1 MQAEYVMRVQVIKS
15 KKQPPRFYVN
25 IPLPLAAALDLQASE
40 EVQWQLIRSDPT
52 LAAPQRHR
60 SEAAQEEKLTR
71 GFFSRIKYIDP
82 TPCPHINRKPGKY
95 AWSGR
100 VRLRKLPLAVP

>member
-40 EVQWQLIRSDPT
+40 AVQWQLIGRSD
-52 LAAPQRHR
+52 LR
-60 SEAAQEEKLTR
+60 L
-71 GFFSRIKYIDP
+71 
-82 TPCPHINRKPGKY
+82 
-95 AWSGR
+95 
-100 VRLRKLPLAVP
+100 VRLAPPPAKARPPKRKK

>member
-40 EVQWQLIRSDPT
+40 EVQWQLIGRSDLRLLRLSVPV
-52 LAAPQRHR
+52 AKPRR
-60 SEAAQEEKLTR
+60 
-71 GFFSRIKYIDP
+71 
-82 TPCPHINRKPGKY
+82 RKK
-95 AWSGR
+95 
-100 VRLRKLPLAVP
+100 